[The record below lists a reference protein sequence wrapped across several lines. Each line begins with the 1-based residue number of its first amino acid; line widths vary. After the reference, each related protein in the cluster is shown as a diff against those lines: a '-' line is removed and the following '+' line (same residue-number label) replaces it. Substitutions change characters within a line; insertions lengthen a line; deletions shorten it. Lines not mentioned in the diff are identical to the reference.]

1 MPSGSPDNI
10 WCSYHQAEV
19 NARRLLFPGKPFG
32 SWKRPQFLKEAQR
45 RIPQLTKADKDAVDE
60 NLQIAKRG
68 RVRMLK
74 EFPYSTEEATARH
87 QLAVEFLEELLFH
100 LRQVRVTSEERRA
113 ENAQSSSNQEQTD
126 TDSDGQ
132 LDEHAPGTSTP
143 HSGED
148 YVRKDMD
155 AQETLDQDMEQ
166 TFIESIAA
174 SVDIICD
181 SWIRV
186 ATKNME
192 ISCATA
198 GEQESYPQAEISLK
212 YERCNLAVP
221 DTFLRNRQHILHQPT
236 PFHRAAQQASPLSQ
250 RPISRRTCFSEER
263 QRRCC
268 SWQEYCAR

>member
-1 MPSGSPDNI
+1 MPSGSPDDI

-19 NARRLLFPGKPFG
+19 DARRVLFPGELFG
-32 SWKRPQFLKEAQR
+32 SWERHQVLKEAQR
-45 RIPQLTKADKDAVDE
+45 RIPHLRKDDKDVVVK

-87 QLAVEFLEELLFH
+87 RLAVNFLKELLFH
-100 LRQVRVTSEERRA
+100 LRQVRGSEEQRA
-113 ENAQSSSNQEQTD
+113 ENAQSSSNQEQID

-148 YVRKDMD
+148 YVRKNME
-155 AQETLDQDMEQ
+155 AQETLDQDMVQ

-174 SVDIICD
+174 SVDSICD
-181 SWIRV
+181 SWSRV
-186 ATKNME
+186 ATENME

-198 GEQESYPQAEISLK
+198 GERESYPQAEIPLK
-212 YERCNLAVP
+212 YGRCNLAVS
-221 DTFLRNRQHILHQPT
+221 DAFLFNRQHILHQPT
-236 PFHRAAQQASPLSQ
+236 PFRRATQ
-250 RPISRRTCFSEER
+250 
-263 QRRCC
+263 
-268 SWQEYCAR
+268 